1 MDNNQIILE
10 VKKLTINFGA
20 LYAVNNIDLK
30 VYHGEILGIIGPNGA
45 GKTTFFNLI
54 SGILKPAKGSI
65 LFQES
70 NIEGRKPDYIAKLGI
85 GRTFQVCRPFGDL
98 TVIDNVL
105 IAIGHLFYDNIRVFH
120 YYYNNNS
127 LKSAADILKQ
137 VGLGKRYFDTFA
149 KDLPLVFQRRLE
161 IARALALNPK
171 LLLLDES
178 AAGLTYEEGLEL
190 IELIKKLQQEEI
202 TIMLIEHNM
211 RVIMN
216 VSERMYAFDQGEVIA
231 EGTPIEVGKNEK
243 VIKSY
248 LGEEE
253 NEC

>member
-1 MDNNQIILE
+1 MNEVILE
-10 VKKLTINFGA
+10 VSQLSKHFGA
-20 LYAVNNIDLK
+20 LHAVNNVSMK
-30 VYHGEILGIIGPNGA
+30 VFKGEILGVIGPNGA

-54 SGILKPAKGSI
+54 SGIYKPSKGHI
-65 LFQES
+65 LFQDHIINDKKS
-70 NIEGRKPDYIAKLGI
+70 NYIAKLGI

-98 TVIDNVL
+98 TVLDNVL
-105 IAIGHLFYDNIRVFH
+105 IALGHLYYDSINAFKNFH
-120 YYYNNNS
+120 NKES
-127 LKSAADILKQ
+127 IQSASDILKR
-137 VGLGKRYFDTFA
+137 VGFNEKYFKMYA

-178 AAGLTYEEGLEL
+178 AAGLTYEEGVEL
-190 IELIKKLQQEEI
+190 ISLIKKLQKENI

-216 VSERMYAFDQGEVIA
+216 VSERIYAFDQGKVIA
-231 EGTPIEVGKNEK
+231 QGTPLEVSQNQG
-243 VIKSY
+243 VITSY

-253 NEC
+253 ETC

>member
-1 MDNNQIILE
+1 MNNNLVIIE
-10 VKKLTINFGA
+10 AKELTKNFGA
-20 LYAVNNIDLK
+20 LYAVNNVSLK
-30 VYHGEILGIIGPNGA
+30 VCHGEILGIIGPNGA

-54 SGILKPAKGSI
+54 SGILKPTKGMI
-65 LFQES
+65 LYQGN

-98 TVIDNVL
+98 TVKDNVL
-105 IAIGHLFYDNIRVFH
+105 IAIGHRYYDNLQAFH
-120 YYYNNNS
+120 YYNNNS
-127 LKSAADILKQ
+127 SVKLAADILKG
-137 VGLGKRYFDTFA
+137 VGLEKRYFDTFA

-178 AAGLTYEEGLEL
+178 AAGLTYKEGMEL
-190 IELIKKLQQEEI
+190 IKLIKKLQQEKI

-216 VSERMYAFDQGEVIA
+216 VSERMYAFGQGEVIA
-231 EGTPIEVGKNEK
+231 EGTPIEVGKNKK